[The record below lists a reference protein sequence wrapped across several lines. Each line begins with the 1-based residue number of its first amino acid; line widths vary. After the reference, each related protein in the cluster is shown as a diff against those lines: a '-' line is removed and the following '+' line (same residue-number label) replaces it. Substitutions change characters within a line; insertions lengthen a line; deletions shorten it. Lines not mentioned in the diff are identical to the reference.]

1 MKWHYPA
8 KKFSWYEKA
17 KTLDLMMKRNK
28 YRVTEIISLTQTQ
41 FENRVTETQQ
51 NCPMV
56 NKKLILMY
64 KKSPCQIYQ
73 KLTHDF
79 FVAIRIEFPKS

>member
-28 YRVTEIISLTQTQ
+28 YRVTE
-41 FENRVTETQQ
+41 
-51 NCPMV
+51 
-56 NKKLILMY
+56 LI
-64 KKSPCQIYQ
+64 KIVQWKQVINFDVQKSN
-73 KLTHDF
+73 
-79 FVAIRIEFPKS
+79 VE